1 MEDVSK
7 TTLAILLVL
16 TIILSIIGTWTTIST
31 LNKVGHK
38 EEQKYNNNGIVS
50 LTIAKPQDEG
60 FKEARVSLS
69 IVKEEKGG

>member
-16 TIILSIIGTWTTIST
+16 TIILSLIGTWTTIST
-31 LNKVGHK
+31 LNKVGYRGETK
-38 EEQKYNNNGIVS
+38 NNNGVVS
-50 LTIAKPQDEG
+50 LTIAKPNEG
-60 FKEARVSLS
+60 FKEAMVSLS

>member
-16 TIILSIIGTWTTIST
+16 TIILSLIGTWTTIST
-31 LNKVGHK
+31 LNKVGYRGETK
-38 EEQKYNNNGIVS
+38 NNNNGVVS
-50 LTIAKPQDEG
+50 LTIAKPNEG
-60 FKEARVSLS
+60 FKEAMVSLS

>member
-16 TIILSIIGTWTTIST
+16 TIILSVIGTWTTIST
-31 LNKVGHK
+31 LNKVGYR
-38 EEQKYNNNGIVS
+38 EETKNNNNGVVS
-50 LTIAKPQDEG
+50 LTIAKPNEG
-60 FKEARVSLS
+60 FKEAMVSLS